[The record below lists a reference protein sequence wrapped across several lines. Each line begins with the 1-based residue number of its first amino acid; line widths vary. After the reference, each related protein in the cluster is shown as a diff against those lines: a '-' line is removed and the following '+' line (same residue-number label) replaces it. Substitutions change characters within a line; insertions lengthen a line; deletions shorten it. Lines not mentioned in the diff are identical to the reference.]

1 MDDMSM
7 LNHLHEPA
15 VLRNLELRFAQK
27 MPYTYTGQICI
38 AVNPYQWLDL
48 YGTVCAN
55 AFTSLLTHC
64 TLIKEPNA
72 TDSANASM
80 A

>member
-1 MDDMSM
+1 MPICNTFTSAGVEDMTT

-15 VLRNLELRFAQK
+15 VLRNLELRFARQ

-48 YGTVCAN
+48 YGTVRLRDC
-55 AFTSLLTHC
+55 LLVSSRHG
-64 TLIKEPNA
+64 
-72 TDSANASM
+72 
-80 A
+80 